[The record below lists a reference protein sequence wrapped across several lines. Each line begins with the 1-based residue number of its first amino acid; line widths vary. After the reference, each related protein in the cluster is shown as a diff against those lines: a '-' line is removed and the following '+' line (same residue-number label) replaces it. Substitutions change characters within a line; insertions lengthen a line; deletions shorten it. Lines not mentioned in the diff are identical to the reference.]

1 MTTTFYRAPYLNPF
15 LFDGKLISKIA
26 FYADG
31 KVIAQTNW
39 FGNGYNS
46 NIAKMVLPFEIRRS
60 TKLNLDRK
68 DAFYMV
74 DKDASWDKEYI
85 VYIHK
90 DLVNL
95 QFVRT
100 RETTHTWNY
109 TATEDFYTVDIE
121 NIVNGEPLKQI
132 SFSTNCKHLKTKEG
146 ARVEKLANEI
156 NKALGY
162 DKLSSYD
169 IHTLLQSF
177 DITPKKEK

>member
-1 MTTTFYRAPYLNPF
+1 MSTTFYRAPYLNPF
-15 LFDGKLISKIA
+15 LFDGKLISGIA

-31 KVIAQTNW
+31 KIIAQTNW
-39 FGNGYNS
+39 FGNGCNN
-46 NIAKMVLPFEIRRS
+46 NIRNIYLPFEIRRA

-74 DKDASWDKEYI
+74 DKYACCDKEYI

-95 QFVRT
+95 QFVET
-100 RETTHTWNY
+100 KETTHTWDY

-121 NIVNGEPLKQI
+121 HIVYGVETLKQI
-132 SFSTNCKHLKTKEG
+132 SFSTNYKQLMTKEG
-146 ARVEKLANEI
+146 ARVEKLTDEI

-169 IHTLLQSF
+169 IRRLLQSF
-177 DITPKKEK
+177 NITKKKK